1 MLESKTKTITRWG
14 LTIKDCDV
22 FFPTKET
29 AIKIGKMA
37 LKTNPDVVF
46 FEEYR
51 LFDLPPGKPQILIDK
66 QRFDRTILI
75 KD

>member
-14 LTIKDCDV
+14 LTIKGCDV

-37 LKTNPDVVF
+37 LKTNPGVVF

-51 LFDLPPGKPQILIDK
+51 LFDLPPGKPQVLIDK

>member
-1 MLESKTKTITRWG
+1 MFGAKTKTITRWG
-14 LTIKDCDV
+14 LNIKGCDV

-29 AIKIGKMA
+29 AIRVGKMS
-37 LKTNPDVVF
+37 LKMNPDIIF

-51 LFDLPPGKPQILIDK
+51 LWNLVPGKHPELIDE

-75 KD
+75 LT

>member
-1 MLESKTKTITRWG
+1 MLESKTKKITRWG
-14 LTIKDCDV
+14 LTIKGSDV

-29 AIKIGKMA
+29 AIKIGKMT
-37 LKTNPDVVF
+37 LKTSPDVVF
-46 FEEYR
+46 FEEYI

>member
-14 LTIKDCDV
+14 LTIKGCDV

-37 LKTNPDVVF
+37 LKTNPGVVF
-46 FEEYR
+46 F
-51 LFDLPPGKPQILIDK
+51 
-66 QRFDRTILI
+66 
-75 KD
+75 